1 MGGFTALVAVEAEEE
16 AVQVVAVVVVVVV
29 VTVATAAV
37 AEEAIEVAPLT
48 FMQLQEMTM
57 ASYCCSC
64 FGDKRLGLFVCFS
77 TSAVSTIIDLSFCQ
91 RICLHFGN

>member
-1 MGGFTALVAVEAEEE
+1 MDLGAFTVLVAAEAE
-16 AVQVVAVVVVVVV
+16 AVVVVVVVVAEVVVVVV

-37 AEEAIEVAPLT
+37 ADEAVEVAPLT

-64 FGDKRLGLFVCFS
+64 FDDKGLGLFVCF
-77 TSAVSTIIDLSFCQ
+77 
-91 RICLHFGN
+91 